1 MFDIQIEKLTE
12 GFSRRID
19 ILYQKLMEKN
29 LIKNQPHVDFNNGA
43 GDGIRTHSLLVTS
56 QLLYRWS
63 YSSIEI
69 EAKLLFFSTFV
80 SQ

>member
-43 GDGIRTHSLLVTS
+43 GDGNCIKI
-56 QLLYRWS
+56 YD
-63 YSSIEI
+63 
-69 EAKLLFFSTFV
+69 K
-80 SQ
+80 

>member
-29 LIKNQPHVDFNNGA
+29 LIKK
-43 GDGIRTHSLLVTS
+43 STS
-56 QLLYRWS
+56 R
-63 YSSIEI
+63 
-69 EAKLLFFSTFV
+69 
-80 SQ
+80 

>member
-29 LIKNQPHVDFNNGA
+29 LIKNQHHVDFKVLFYVMIFETTFQNLVVLIIKIKADIFCYMRFALFRNNN
-43 GDGIRTHSLLVTS
+43 
-56 QLLYRWS
+56 
-63 YSSIEI
+63 
-69 EAKLLFFSTFV
+69 
-80 SQ
+80 